1 MSLWRKRMNYDRK
14 YCAHCNTFK
23 PLDGGALK
31 PTRGSPR
38 WVCKE
43 CLANIEARKKK
54 NVVSIVR

>member
-1 MSLWRKRMNYDRK
+1 MNYDRK